1 MQYQYFHNNT
11 KIMESDLKTSTYGLK
26 SKNITL
32 ESYYRGL
39 PKATYPKSS
48 FIALV
53 ASKCEVTHITVRN
66 WIKYGMRP
74 NNPAHIKILSEITG
88 IPEEELFKR

>member
-1 MQYQYFHNNT
+1 MENVSKANT
-11 KIMESDLKTSTYGLK
+11 SGLN
-26 SKNITL
+26 SRNITL
-32 ESYYRGL
+32 ESYYKGL

-53 ASKCEVTHITVRN
+53 ANKCEVTHITVRN

>member
-1 MQYQYFHNNT
+1 MQYHYLYNT
-11 KIMESDLKTSTYGLK
+11 TNIMENVSKANTSGLN
-26 SKNITL
+26 SRNITL
-32 ESYYRGL
+32 ESYYKDL

-53 ASKCEVTHITVRN
+53 ANKCEVTHITVRN

>member
-1 MQYQYFHNNT
+1 MENDSKANT
-11 KIMESDLKTSTYGLK
+11 NVLK
-26 SKNITL
+26 SRNITL

-39 PKATYPKSS
+39 PKASYPKSS

-74 NNPAHIKILSEITG
+74 NNPEHIKILSEITG